1 MKKIGYKR
9 RPLLGFT
16 IAIICI
22 LTISGILSLVGVVGS
37 NANLR
42 YVRAL
47 DEIETR
53 DLIVE
58 KDGLGYWS
66 FTNQADTNFK
76 ILQLTDIHIG
86 AGFMT
91 INKDRWASDA
101 IATLVKHTK
110 PDLIIVTGDMV
121 YPVPVQA
128 GTNNNRR
135 STELFGTLMDS
146 FGIPWTITYGNHDE
160 EWYAAFELEDLNE
173 IYSSFENCI
182 FQSGPEDVY
191 GECNTFINIKNAD
204 NSLNTSLALIDSN
217 AYMQSGLKINIYD
230 NIHDDQVAWY
240 EEQLFAIKDYYELS
254 ELMPSLAFFHIPVN
268 EFEDAWKLYKQ
279 GSDEVTYHYGYAGE
293 KDEKIFPP
301 ENRGLIFD
309 KMVALGS
316 TKGIFCGHDH
326 LNDFSLTYKG
336 IRLTYGKSIDYLA
349 YYNIKNST
357 TQRGG
362 TVIEIA
368 PDSSF
373 SVSTVVLA
381 DIS

>member
-1 MKKIGYKR
+1 MKKIGYKKR
-9 RPLLGFT
+9 LLLGFT
-16 IAIICI
+16 IALICI
-22 LTISGILSLVGVVGS
+22 LTITGTLSIVGVIGS

-42 YVRAL
+42 YARSV
-47 DEIETR
+47 DEVQTR
-53 DLIVE
+53 ELTLE

-86 AGFMT
+86 GGFMS
-91 INKDRWASDA
+91 IQKDRWALEA
-101 IATLVKHTK
+101 IVTLVNHTK
-110 PDLIIVTGDMV
+110 PDLIIITGDMV

-146 FGIPWTITYGNHDE
+146 FGIPWTVTYGNHDE
-160 EWYAAFELEDLNE
+160 EWYAAYKLEDLNE
-173 IYSSFENCI
+173 IYSSYENCI

-191 GECNTFINIKNAD
+191 GECNTFINIKNSD

-217 AYMQSGLKINIYD
+217 AYVPGLKLNVYD
-230 NIHDDQVAWY
+230 NIHEDQVEWY
-240 EEQLFAIKDYYELS
+240 EEQLFAIKDYYELN

-268 EFEDAWKLYKQ
+268 EYKDAWTLYKQ
-279 GSDEVTYHYGYAGE
+279 GSDQVTYHYGKAGE
-293 KDEKIFPP
+293 KNEGIFPP
-301 ENRGLIFD
+301 ENRSSIFE

-316 TKGIFCGHDH
+316 TKAIFCGHDH
-326 LNDFSLTYKG
+326 LNDFSVTYKG

-349 YYNIKNST
+349 YFGIKNST
-357 TQRGG
+357 WQRGG

-373 SVSTVVLA
+373 TVNPVVVA
-381 DIS
+381 DIA